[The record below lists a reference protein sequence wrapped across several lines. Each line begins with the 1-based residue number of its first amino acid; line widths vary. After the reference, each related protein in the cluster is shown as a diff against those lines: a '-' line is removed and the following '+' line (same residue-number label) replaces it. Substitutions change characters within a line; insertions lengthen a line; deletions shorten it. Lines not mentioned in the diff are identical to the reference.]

1 MRRREFITLIGGTVA
16 GWPFSVL
23 AEDTDKFIHIGYL
36 GPSLNVPSTAALYQG
51 FLNHLRQAGFAEG
64 QNLTVDYRR
73 VDDPRGPFAVMAEPI
88 RPPPKLII
96 AQGPEAALQA
106 VVGASQFIPIVI
118 IAINYDPIER
128 GYVKSLAQPGGNITG
143 VFYRSL
149 ELAAKEVELLAEA
162 FPDRNRLGVLWDAV
176 SADEF
181 QAAVQTARSHSLEL
195 RSLKL
200 ENPPYDFPTAFRD
213 LADGGAQM
221 VVILSSPYFVEHRP
235 QVAALAIQY
244 RLPSMYRFRSYV
256 DAGGLMSYGVDQS
269 AMMERTAAL
278 VAKILRGAKPADL
291 PIEQAAKF
299 ELVVNLKTAKAIS
312 VTLPTAILLRADQV
326 IE

>member
-1 MRRREFITLIGGTVA
+1 MRRREFIALSGGAVA
-16 GWPFSVL
+16 GWPLSAL
-23 AEDTDKFIHIGYL
+23 AEETDRFMHIGYL
-36 GPSLNVPSTAALYQG
+36 GPSLKAPSTAAQYQG
-51 FLNHLRQAGFAEG
+51 FLNHLKQAGFIEG

-73 VDDPRGPFAVMAEPI
+73 VDDPRGPFVVMAEPM

-96 AQGPEAALQA
+96 AHGPETALQA

-143 VFYRSL
+143 VFYRQL
-149 ELAAKEVELLAEA
+149 ELAVKEVELLAEA

-181 QAAVQTARSHSLEL
+181 QAAMRTARSHSLEL
-195 RSLKL
+195 QSLKL
-200 ENPPYDFPTAFRD
+200 ENPPYDFPAAFRD
-213 LADGGAQM
+213 LTDRGAQM
-221 VVILSSPYFVEHRP
+221 VLILSSPYFTEHRP
-235 QVAALAIQY
+235 QLAELAIQH
-244 RLPSMYRFRSYV
+244 RLPSMYIFRPYV
-256 DAGGLMSYGVDQS
+256 DAGGLMSYGVNQS
-269 AMMERTAAL
+269 AMMESTAAL
-278 VAKILRGAKPADL
+278 VAKILKGAKPADL

-299 ELVVNLKTAKAIS
+299 ELVVNLKTAKAIG